1 MYRVMT
7 TARISLLVSL
17 VLCSACPGGG
27 GGSDPDGRPA
37 DAGVDG
43 APGPAVLHVVEGLTA
58 WDFHDVAV
66 DQQSVALAL
75 TVANTGAT
83 ASGTL
88 AVTVTGAD
96 AAAFRLDATTDC
108 DDGIVL
114 APAAT
119 CAVRVRF
126 APTALGARAATLTI
140 DAGGG
145 APVTVDL
152 TGTGVATAIAIA
164 PAPVALGAV
173 HAGVA
178 DATAI
183 ATVSNTGADTAAIS
197 AVTVTGAGFT
207 LASTTCAG
215 TLAPAT
221 SCTATVRFAPTA
233 IGAATGDL
241 VVVSDRGQA
250 SAPLAGTGTGAVTVT
265 KVAVTGG
272 AGTVTSAPAGIA
284 CGATCSALFGA
295 TVVLTAEADATSVF
309 TGWSG
314 ACMGVGPCVI
324 DPTVADQAVTATFT
338 GQTVLTIAAT
348 GTGTGAVYVD
358 GVACALPCTREVNA
372 GTTLHLDAITP
383 STFAGWS
390 GACAGAAIGCDV
402 TVTTSTT
409 ATAAFDLA
417 AGERWT
423 ATLPGVPLERAVIAS
438 DGALLVAGH
447 DLGSHELVVA
457 KYAASGAQ
465 TWLARFPSVA
475 TGAAIGM
482 VADGAGGAIVVD
494 EQTLPA
500 AFGDVVVRDV
510 STTGGTTWTAT
521 IPSARWYGAGYM
533 NLGDAA
539 DATASGGVVVTVETA
554 TGALIRRYDA
564 AGAATW
570 TATAAMA
577 PFDVAVASTGVV
589 HVMLDDG
596 AAYNTIGRWTATG
609 AALTNL
615 IVPTPGQLGSFYE
628 TLDIDAADHL
638 LLTAVPDV
646 AAYKLR
652 AVSLAGATLWTS
664 AAYLRDDGAGVT
676 ATLTG
681 ALVLDVGGAIPPK
694 FDLATFTAAG
704 ALTGTH
710 TVERPDS
717 PTGVV
722 DRLLAGATAGT
733 AAGDAIVVGDWMTAP
748 AGGATRHD
756 GFVRAYAP

>member
-96 AAAFRLDATTDC
+96 AAAFRLDATPDC

-348 GTGTGAVYVD
+348 GTGTGAVYV
-358 GVACALPCTREVNA
+358 GVSEMSDFLGSN
-372 GTTLHLDAITP
+372 
-383 STFAGWS
+383 
-390 GACAGAAIGCDV
+390 GAAKE
-402 TVTTSTT
+402 
-409 ATAAFDLA
+409 AQA
-417 AGERWT
+417 AGPVTEERYMRNELSHCASRGST
-423 ATLPGVPLERAVIAS
+423 GIDCPRSRLPDA
-438 DGALLVAGH
+438 DGFIPQLCAIVH
-447 DLGSHELVVA
+447 DELVGSLDTLRTRLRRARLVGRTRP
-457 KYAASGAQ
+457 AS
-465 TWLARFPSVA
+465 
-475 TGAAIGM
+475 
-482 VADGAGGAIVVD
+482 
-494 EQTLPA
+494 
-500 AFGDVVVRDV
+500 
-510 STTGGTTWTAT
+510 
-521 IPSARWYGAGYM
+521 
-533 NLGDAA
+533 
-539 DATASGGVVVTVETA
+539 
-554 TGALIRRYDA
+554 
-564 AGAATW
+564 
-570 TATAAMA
+570 
-577 PFDVAVASTGVV
+577 
-589 HVMLDDG
+589 
-596 AAYNTIGRWTATG
+596 
-609 AALTNL
+609 
-615 IVPTPGQLGSFYE
+615 
-628 TLDIDAADHL
+628 
-638 LLTAVPDV
+638 
-646 AAYKLR
+646 
-652 AVSLAGATLWTS
+652 
-664 AAYLRDDGAGVT
+664 
-676 ATLTG
+676 
-681 ALVLDVGGAIPPK
+681 
-694 FDLATFTAAG
+694 
-704 ALTGTH
+704 
-710 TVERPDS
+710 
-717 PTGVV
+717 
-722 DRLLAGATAGT
+722 
-733 AAGDAIVVGDWMTAP
+733 AP
-748 AGGATRHD
+748 AGGSIGID
-756 GFVRAYAP
+756 GVRVGRCGGTTA